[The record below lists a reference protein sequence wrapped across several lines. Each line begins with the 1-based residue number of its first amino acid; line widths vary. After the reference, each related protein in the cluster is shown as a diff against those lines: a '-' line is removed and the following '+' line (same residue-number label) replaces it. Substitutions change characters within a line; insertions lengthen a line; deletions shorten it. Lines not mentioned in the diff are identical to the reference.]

1 VREKEEDEER
11 KKREEDE
18 EEKYDMS
25 SFLAESKKW
34 RKGVSKFSYGRRPIG
49 QLKSTTN
56 AGLSSKK

>member
-34 RKGVSKFSYGRRPIG
+34 RKGVSKFSYSRRPIG
-49 QLKSTTN
+49 
-56 AGLSSKK
+56 